1 MSLKNIAAKSS
12 RVVAGLA
19 AVSLVSAI
27 GIATTPALA
36 ASKPAALKK
45 SDLVMVASVI
55 NTTNPYMAANIKGAQ
70 VLSKKLGI
78 PLKIVDSQG
87 SSQTEISKIQA
98 ILAGGKKVIMFVNT
112 VASSDT
118 PTIVN
123 AVKAAGGFVT
133 IWWNKPDSYEPWN
146 VGNNFVAFQKHSGVE
161 SGKCTADMLAKSIG
175 GQGGIIALPGVQDST
190 TSKTRVAGLEYQ
202 LASKYPGVK
211 ILEEQPSGWDPQLA
225 YTNTKALITK
235 YGSQIKGVWTADDGM
250 QDGAIQAFKEAGLLD
265 KVKFVSDGL
274 YPETIDNMKNNL
286 GNGAIV
292 GETFHRGWAA
302 SAIGLYTAYLAA
314 TGKIDP
320 SKLSHDKRDSL
331 FNISC
336 VTPQN
341 YTQFTKWDNNVN
353 GWVDSLIKN
362 GPWNTAPFQ
371 LASGGPEKLPTI
383 TK

>member
-27 GIATTPALA
+27 GIANTPALA

-55 NTTNPYMAANIKGAQ
+55 NTTNPYMAANILGAQ
-70 VLSKKLGI
+70 TLSKKLGI

-161 SGKCTADMLAKSIG
+161 CFWKA
-175 GQGGIIALPGVQDST
+175 
-190 TSKTRVAGLEYQ
+190 
-202 LASKYPGVK
+202 
-211 ILEEQPSGWDPQLA
+211 
-225 YTNTKALITK
+225 TKL
-235 YGSQIKGVWTADDGM
+235 
-250 QDGAIQAFKEAGLLD
+250 F
-265 KVKFVSDGL
+265 
-274 YPETIDNMKNNL
+274 P
-286 GNGAIV
+286 
-292 GETFHRGWAA
+292 TFHG
-302 SAIGLYTAYLAA
+302 S
-314 TGKIDP
+314 
-320 SKLSHDKRDSL
+320 
-331 FNISC
+331 
-336 VTPQN
+336 
-341 YTQFTKWDNNVN
+341 
-353 GWVDSLIKN
+353 
-362 GPWNTAPFQ
+362 
-371 LASGGPEKLPTI
+371 
-383 TK
+383 